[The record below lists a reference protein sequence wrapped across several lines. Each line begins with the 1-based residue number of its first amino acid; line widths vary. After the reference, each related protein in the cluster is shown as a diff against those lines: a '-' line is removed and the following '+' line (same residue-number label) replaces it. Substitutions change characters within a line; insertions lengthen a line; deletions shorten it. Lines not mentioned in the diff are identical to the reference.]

1 MDGEPRVV
9 IDCSCAIC
17 VHCEWWFETEQ
28 QTLRTILLA
37 SALLCAA
44 VPALAETPAPSDAAD
59 LETRY
64 FDGKDTDQDGRL
76 TEAEWRGS
84 HPYFDSVD
92 DEAIRASYLNERA
105 ERFAL
110 VDTDDSGF
118 VERDEFLVEREA
130 FSTEQFG
137 NFDADR
143 DGWVTKDEFIN
154 NDSPTDHNHFALLTL
169 AAFEQVRAAG
179 FSSNDPEFKTETTRR
194 TEAFGLVDSEWT
206 PTPESLEVIGAV
218 FDAMDLNADGLLTI
232 TEFLEAQRQGTAVP
246 TIMSLYGPA
255 GD

>member
-1 MDGEPRVV
+1 
-9 IDCSCAIC
+9 
-17 VHCEWWFETEQ
+17 
-28 QTLRTILLA
+28 LRTIFLA

-92 DEAIRASYLNERA
+92 DEAIRARYLSQSA
-105 ERFAL
+105 ERFAK
-110 VDTDDSGF
+110 VDTDNTGF
-118 VERDEFLVEREA
+118 VERDEYLVEREA
-130 FSTEQFG
+130 IATEQFG

-143 DGWVTKDEFIN
+143 DGWVTKGEFIN
-154 NDSPTDHNHFALLTL
+154 NDSPTDHNHYALLSI
-169 AAFEQVRAAG
+169 AAFEQARAAG
-179 FSSNDPEFKTETTRR
+179 LSSNDPEFEIETTRR
-194 TEAFGLVDSEWT
+194 TEAFGLEGSEWT
-206 PTPESLEVIGAV
+206 PTPESLAAIGAV

-232 TEFLEAQRQGTAVP
+232 TEFLEAQRRSTEIS
-246 TIMSLYGPA
+246 TIMALYGPA
-255 GD
+255 DD